1 VDLGDVETW
10 RWIWLIAAVVFAVGE
25 IALAGTFF
33 LAPFAV
39 GAAVAALLAF
49 LDVGLGAQ
57 WIVFVS
63 ISAASLAALRPLARR
78 FNAGGPTLGVG
89 AHRQIG
95 QHARVVE
102 AIEPSEDAGFVL
114 LGAERWR
121 AESATGSPIADGTIV
136 TVTEVRGTRVIVA
149 PADHAAPD
157 EITSGETAPTTD

>member
-1 VDLGDVETW
+1 VDPGDVESW

-33 LAPFAV
+33 LAPFAI

-49 LDVGLGAQ
+49 LDIGLGAQ
-57 WIVFVS
+57 WIAFVA

-78 FNAGGPTLGVG
+78 LDAGGTLTGVG
-89 AHRQIG
+89 AHRQVG

-102 AIEPSEDAGFVL
+102 AIDPAADVGFVM

>member
-1 VDLGDVETW
+1 VDPSDVDSW
-10 RWIWLIAAVVFAVGE
+10 RWIWLIAAVAFGAGE

-33 LAPFAV
+33 LAPFAI

-49 LDVGLGAQ
+49 LDVGLGPQ
-57 WIVFVS
+57 WIAFVA

-78 FNAGGPTLGVG
+78 LDAEGPVTGVG
-89 AHRQIG
+89 SHRQIG

-102 AIEPSEDAGFVL
+102 AIDPSADAGTVM

-121 AESATGSPIADGTIV
+121 AESATGSPIPEGATV

-149 PADHAAPD
+149 PATDAAAG
-157 EITSGETAPTTD
+157 EIAPSTD